1 MYRSLRIGTRSSA
14 LAIQQTQI
22 AVDALHA
29 AWPDLS
35 VDIVQIKTTGD
46 RIQDLPLTKIGD
58 KGLFVKEIEEAL
70 LDGRIDWAVH
80 SVKDL
85 PSELPNGLSVGMLA
99 ARSDPR
105 DAFIAR
111 QRLTLATLPAN
122 AVIGTSS
129 LRRRAQILHW
139 RPDLAIVPIR
149 GNVDTR
155 LRKLETEG
163 LDGIVVAAAGLMRL
177 GWQGRISDII
187 PPEISLPAVGQGALG
202 VEMRSDDEE
211 ARTLFQPLTCVATQA
226 AVTAE
231 RTFLACLQGGCQVPI
246 AAWAIVDN
254 SRLYLRGMISDIDG
268 LTLLRG
274 EREGL
279 VHEPE
284 QVGTVL
290 AEELLQRGGEAILR
304 DIYASTRSSGVGK
317 SP

>member
-1 MYRSLRIGTRSSA
+1 MSRSLRIGTRGSA

-22 AVDALHA
+22 AADALHA

-35 VDIVQIKTTGD
+35 VDVMHIRTTGD
-46 RIQDLPLTKIGD
+46 RIQDVPLAKIGD

-85 PSELPNGLSVGMLA
+85 PSELPNGLRVGTLA

-105 DAFIAR
+105 DALVAR
-111 QRLTLATLPAN
+111 HGLNLATLPEN

-129 LRRRAQILHW
+129 LRRRAQLLHW
-139 RPDLAIVPIR
+139 RPDLAIVPVR

-155 LRKLETEG
+155 LRKLETDG
-163 LDGIVVAAAGLMRL
+163 LDGIVVAAAGLVRM
-177 GWQGRISDII
+177 GWEGRITDII

-211 ARTLFQPLTCVATQA
+211 AHTLFQPLTCTATQA

-231 RTFLACLQGGCQVPI
+231 RTFLARLQGGCQVPI
-246 AAWAIVDN
+246 AAWATVDD
-254 SRLYLRGMISDIDG
+254 SRLCLRGMISDIDG
-268 LTLLRG
+268 LTLLQG
-274 EREGL
+274 ERWGL
-279 VHEPE
+279 VHAPE

-304 DIYASTRSSGVGK
+304 DIYGSTRSSGVGK
-317 SP
+317 SR

>member
-1 MYRSLRIGTRSSA
+1 MPRSIRIGTRGSA
-14 LAIQQTQI
+14 LAMQQTRI

-29 AWPDLS
+29 AWPDLI
-35 VDIVQIKTTGD
+35 VDVIQIRTTGD
-46 RIQDLPLTKIGD
+46 RIQDVPLVKIGD

-85 PSELPNGLSVGMLA
+85 PSELPRGLSVGMLA

-105 DAFIAR
+105 DALVAR
-111 QRLTLATLPAN
+111 HGLNLATLPER

-129 LRRRAQILHW
+129 LRRRAQLLHW
-139 RPDLAIVPIR
+139 RPDLDIVPVR

-155 LRKLETEG
+155 LRKLETDG
-163 LDGIVVAAAGLMRL
+163 LDGIVVAAAGLMRM
-177 GWQGRISDII
+177 GWEGRISAII

-211 ARTLFQPLTCVATQA
+211 AQTLFQPLTCVETQA

-231 RTFLACLQGGCQVPI
+231 RSFLACLQGGCQVPI
-246 AAWAIVDN
+246 AAWATVDDG
-254 SRLYLRGMISDIDG
+254 RLCLRGMISDIDG
-268 LTLLRG
+268 LTLLQG
-274 EREGL
+274 ERWGVL
-279 VHEPE
+279 HAPE
-284 QVGTVL
+284 QVGVAL

-304 DIYASTRSSGVGK
+304 NIYGSTHSSGVGK

>member
-1 MYRSLRIGTRSSA
+1 MSRSLRIGTRGSA

-22 AVDALHA
+22 AVDALHT
-29 AWPDLS
+29 AWPNLS
-35 VDIVQIKTTGD
+35 VDVMHIRTTGD
-46 RIQDLPLTKIGD
+46 RIQDVPLAKIGD

-85 PSELPNGLSVGMLA
+85 PSELPNGLSVGTLA

-105 DAFIAR
+105 DALVAR
-111 QRLTLATLPAN
+111 HGLNLATLPEN

-129 LRRRAQILHW
+129 LRRRAQLLHW
-139 RPDLAIVPIR
+139 RPDLAIVPVR

-155 LRKLETEG
+155 LRKLETDG
-163 LDGIVVAAAGLMRL
+163 LDGIVVAAAGLVRM
-177 GWQGRISDII
+177 GWEGRITDII

-211 ARTLFQPLTCVATQA
+211 AHTLFQPLTCTATQA

-246 AAWAIVDN
+246 AAWATVDD
-254 SRLYLRGMISDIDG
+254 SRLCLRGMISDIDG
-268 LTLLRG
+268 LTLLQG
-274 EREGL
+274 ERWGL
-279 VHEPE
+279 VHAPE

-304 DIYASTRSSGVGK
+304 DI
-317 SP
+317 